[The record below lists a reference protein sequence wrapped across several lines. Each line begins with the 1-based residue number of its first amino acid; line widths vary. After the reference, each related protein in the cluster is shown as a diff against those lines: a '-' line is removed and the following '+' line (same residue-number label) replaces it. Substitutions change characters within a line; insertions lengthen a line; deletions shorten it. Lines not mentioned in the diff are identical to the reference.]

1 MKCLTYE
8 TIHQE
13 EFLKEESP
21 SRGMGASVS
30 FFGIVR
36 DKNEGR
42 KVTHL
47 IYEAYESLAE
57 VMMDDLLGKAARM
70 WPILNAK
77 ILHRLGKVEVGQIA
91 VAIEV
96 SSAHRDEAYR
106 ASRFLINEVK
116 SKVPIW
122 KKEYFEDGI
131 YHWGSC
137 EHHPHSFYRS
147 LHEIK
152 DLLVER
158 KNIKIFIPEKYHQ
171 LSREREYLN
180 EVMV

>member
-1 MKCLTYE
+1 MKRLTYE

-13 EFLKEESP
+13 EFSKQESP
-21 SRGMGASVS
+21 SRGRGASVS

-36 DKNEGR
+36 DENKGR

-57 VMMDDLLGKAARM
+57 VMMDDLLGKAARI
-70 WPILNAK
+70 WPILDAK

-106 ASRFLINEVK
+106 ASRFLIDEVK

-137 EHHPHSFYRS
+137 EHPSPSHPHSS
-147 LHEIK
+147 HQSSHQMK
-152 DLLVER
+152 GPSVER
-158 KNIKIFIPEKYHQ
+158 KDIKIVTGHVRHF
-171 LSREREYLN
+171 ERH
-180 EVMV
+180 